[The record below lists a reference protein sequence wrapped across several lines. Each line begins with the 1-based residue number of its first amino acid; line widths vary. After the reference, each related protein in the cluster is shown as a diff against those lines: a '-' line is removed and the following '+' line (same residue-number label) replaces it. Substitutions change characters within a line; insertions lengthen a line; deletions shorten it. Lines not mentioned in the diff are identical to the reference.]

1 MTNVPITAVLE
12 GSFKLAI
19 ATTDIYFVAGG
30 FYDIFVRRTWKR
42 THSEKGPS
50 CNSSSFC
57 LMHTKKKEKGKPGKE
72 ACQLFVILAAHV
84 LIIGLCVGQM
94 MA

>member
-1 MTNVPITAVLE
+1 MRKDPLVIALLSV
-12 GSFKLAI
+12 SFIQRK
-19 ATTDIYFVAGG
+19 
-30 FYDIFVRRTWKR
+30 
-42 THSEKGPS
+42 
-50 CNSSSFC
+50 
-57 LMHTKKKEKGKPGKE
+57 KKKEKGKPGKE